1 MYAHKRF
8 YGERL
13 PLFHDGFIGL
23 GNCKMTLIDQW
34 IQQKLICQNIV
45 SICIAKVIPQRLVGT
60 RVQIDCFYWGW
71 LQRKIQEKNL
81 AWEKLIEVDGC
92 VFGVIYH
99 NSMNWCIGFFCFII

>member
-34 IQQKLICQNIV
+34 IQQNLICQNIV
-45 SICIAKVIPQRLVGT
+45 GICIAKVIPQRLVGT
-60 RVQIDCFYWGW
+60 RVQIDYVSIGVDFKEKYKKRIW
-71 LQRKIQEKNL
+71 LGKN
-81 AWEKLIEVDGC
+81 K
-92 VFGVIYH
+92 
-99 NSMNWCIGFFCFII
+99 